1 MIRLTDRATGA
12 VLGDVSL
19 ADFQLMRSVLTDE
32 DLFDADYYVTADTL
46 DLLAE
51 RGLGASTAALLRGAL
66 ADWESLDLG
75 WELPYGGM
83 AHAVSGR
90 VLSAGDQQP
99 LPGLK
104 VEAYDGGT
112 LLGWSFTR
120 ADGTFEVELG
130 GPGVPGVWDAPAF
143 EGEPDL
149 GLEIV
154 ALDGTVLLSTPSERM
169 GSPRRSYNDLVVE
182 EPLPLYEE
190 EEEALPDEAPPDP
203 AVLDQMMT
211 LDRPLEH
218 PLGDTGA
225 AEPRPMEDVEDVTPN
240 RPEVQNG

>member
-19 ADFQLMRSVLTDE
+19 ADFQLMKSVLTDE
-32 DLFDADYYVTADTL
+32 DLLDADYYLTADTL

-51 RGLGASTAALLRGAL
+51 KGLGDSTSSLLRGAL

-90 VLSAGDQQP
+90 VLGTDGQP

-104 VEAYDGGT
+104 VEAYDGGHV
-112 LLGWSFTR
+112 LGWSFTR
-120 ADGTFEVELG
+120 EDGTFEVELG
-130 GPGVPGVWDAPAF
+130 GPGVPGVWEAHPFD
-143 EGEPDL
+143 GEPDL
-149 GLEIV
+149 GLEIL
-154 ALDGTVLLSTPSERM
+154 ALDGTVLLSTPSQRM
-169 GSPRRSYNDLVVE
+169 GSPRRAYGDLVVE

-190 EEEALPDEAPPDP
+190 DEEEVSTDEEEAPDP
-203 AVLDQMMT
+203 AMLDQILT

-218 PLGDTGA
+218 PLGETGA
-225 AEPRPMEDVEDVTPN
+225 AEPRPMEDAEGMET
-240 RPEVQNG
+240 RAES